1 MLRPKEVVQLWV
13 DAFNNHDV
21 EAITALYH
29 ENATNHQVANE
40 PVVGI
45 EAISRIFNSG
55 YDSYRRKY
63 F

>member
-40 PVVGI
+40 PVVGLKQ
-45 EAISRIFNSG
+45 SVPCLQPNFQQRI
-55 YDSYRRKY
+55 
-63 F
+63 